1 MKNKALLA
9 LLLSFCVFLPALAQ
23 TKPAAPQQPQKPSDD
38 QDEVVK
44 INTNLV
50 QVDAVVT
57 KDGKVVRDLTAN
69 DFEIYEDGKK
79 QAITSFAFISN
90 VPGEPPQPVTPTKE
104 KAGNIAPPPR
114 PVNPDEPHRTIAFVV
129 DDLGT
134 SAESMSQ
141 VRKQLRKFVNEKL
154 QPNDLV
160 AIIRTGGEMGA
171 LQQFTND
178 KRILSRAVDQ
188 LKWNLCN
195 RVGITVITPLESSG
209 GPALCGRNSMI
220 YTIRS
225 LRFILDAMAFLPGR
239 KSMVFMSDHLPV
251 EDQDELNFLRDVRNG
266 GGVKDDAIQKSLEG
280 VPGEGP
286 SNFDLEA
293 RNYSAALRKIAEKAI
308 RSSVVIY
315 SVDTQGLQVTGLT
328 AADQFYGTGQQYA
341 NVIANRSLLLWS
353 RREGSDMIAKQTGGF
368 QVKNSN
374 SFEIDRIVQ
383 DQSGYYLLGYR
394 PTEETFNRKFH
405 HIKAKVTR
413 SGMTLRTRFGFFGVS
428 EEDAAKTRLTPRDMT
443 NLALASP
450 FAAQDIEVGSASFFW
465 SDKTAVSLI
474 RNFVYVNTSDLVFT
488 PVDGRQQASIE
499 VHGVVFGDNGAMVE
513 QLRRGLTISLPDSEY
528 AAALKHGLGLSVDI
542 PVKRSGAFQV
552 RVAIRDRKSS
562 KIGST
567 GEFVSVPDLKSK
579 RLAVSGIVLGGGTH
593 ARTEQEA
600 MANTVAK
607 RFALNTDLD
616 FAYILY
622 NALQFAKPVMETKLF
637 RDGKVV
643 YSGPEIPIQ
652 VAGQPDPDRVVASS
666 KVRLSPDLEP
676 GFYYLQVV
684 ITDKDAKGK
693 AVPVVQWIDFEIVK
707 SEPNGGGK

>member
-1 MKNKALLA
+1 
-9 LLLSFCVFLPALAQ
+9 
-23 TKPAAPQQPQKPSDD
+23 
-38 QDEVVK
+38 
-44 INTNLV
+44 
-50 QVDAVVT
+50 
-57 KDGKVVRDLTAN
+57 
-69 DFEIYEDGKK
+69 
-79 QAITSFAFISN
+79 
-90 VPGEPPQPVTPTKE
+90 
-104 KAGNIAPPPR
+104 
-114 PVNPDEPHRTIAFVV
+114 
-129 DDLGT
+129 
-134 SAESMSQ
+134 
-141 VRKQLRKFVNEKL
+141 
-154 QPNDLV
+154 
-160 AIIRTGGEMGA
+160 
-171 LQQFTND
+171 
-178 KRILSRAVDQ
+178 
-188 LKWNLCN
+188 
-195 RVGITVITPLESSG
+195 
-209 GPALCGRNSMI
+209 
-220 YTIRS
+220 
-225 LRFILDAMAFLPGR
+225 
-239 KSMVFMSDHLPV
+239 
-251 EDQDELNFLRDVRNG
+251 
-266 GGVKDDAIQKSLEG
+266 
-280 VPGEGP
+280 
-286 SNFDLEA
+286 
-293 RNYSAALRKIAEKAI
+293 
-308 RSSVVIY
+308 
-315 SVDTQGLQVTGLT
+315 
-328 AADQFYGTGQQYA
+328 
-341 NVIANRSLLLWS
+341 
-353 RREGSDMIAKQTGGF
+353 
-368 QVKNSN
+368 
-374 SFEIDRIVQ
+374 
-383 DQSGYYLLGYR
+383 
-394 PTEETFNRKFH
+394 
-405 HIKAKVTR
+405 
-413 SGMTLRTRFGFFGVS
+413 
-428 EEDAAKTRLTPRDMT
+428 MT

-450 FAAQDIEVGSASFFW
+450 FAAQDIEVGLASFFW

-474 RNFVYVNTSDLVFT
+474 RNFVYVNTSDPVFT

-684 ITDKDAKGK
+684 INDKDAKGK
-693 AVPVVQWIDFEIVK
+693 AVPVVQWIDFEILK